1 MCFRLIFLALFLTA
15 CSPTVLITPHKIDVQ
30 QGNVVTQDMLEKVK
44 PGMTKSQVRFVLGTP
59 LISDP
64 FHADRWDYVYRFN
77 KAGELVEQRKL
88 TAVFEGDKLKE
99 IEGAAL
105 PPSDKIAGTRPV
117 ELIMPDSTEPKPG
130 AVTPAPAESGPQPP
144 AAGEPKA
151 DSKPE
156 VPSENAPAAETKPKA
171 TVVQIQPEEP
181 KRSVV
186 ERFLRLFGW
195 GKNDETQQAK
205 VEEKPEAQPEP
216 EAEPVTHT
224 VITADRSPPPKR
236 SVGERFMRLI
246 GFKEKV
252 GDDPTPPVATETLIR
267 PLRIGTMSFKDLVV
281 KQILGFG
288 DDTEKERKA
297 VAEDIEPGES
307 EISGAQGTTWQRFKR
322 LIGVGSEEQEPVSA
336 PVKNQPQSKDEQT
349 KTEAP
354 ESTKTEG
361 TQPADDRS
369 FFQKTLDAIGL
380 GSKKQNPADTKAGEE
395 PDIK

>member
-1 MCFRLIFLALFLTA
+1 MRFRLIFLALFLTA

-64 FHADRWDYVYRFN
+64 FHSDRWDYVYRFN
-77 KAGELVEQRKL
+77 KAGELIEQRKL
-88 TAVFEGDKLKE
+88 TAVFEGDKLKK

-117 ELIMPDSTEPKPG
+117 ELITPDSTEPKP
-130 AVTPAPAESGPQPP
+130 ATVTLAPAESGPQPP

-156 VPSENAPAAETKPKA
+156 APSENAPAAAAKPKA

-181 KRSVV
+181 KRSVG

-195 GKNDETQQAK
+195 GKNDEAQQAK

-216 EAEPVTHT
+216 EAESVTHT
-224 VITADRSPPPKR
+224 VINADRSPPPKR

-252 GDDPTPPVATETLIR
+252 GDDPAPPVTTETLTR
-267 PLRIGTMSFKDLVV
+267 PLRISTMNLKDLVV

-307 EISGAQGTTWQRFKR
+307 EKSGAQGTTWQRFKR

-336 PVKNQPQSKDEQT
+336 PAKNQP
-349 KTEAP
+349 
-354 ESTKTEG
+354 
-361 TQPADDRS
+361 
-369 FFQKTLDAIGL
+369 
-380 GSKKQNPADTKAGEE
+380 
-395 PDIK
+395 

>member
-1 MCFRLIFLALFLTA
+1 MRYRLIFLALFLTA

-30 QGNVVTQDMLEKVK
+30 QGNVVTQDMLDKVK

-64 FHADRWDYVYRFN
+64 FHANRWDYVYRFN
-77 KAGELVEQRKL
+77 KAGKLTESRKL

-117 ELIMPDSTEPKPG
+117 ELIVPDKTDQTQPA
-130 AVTPAPAESGPQPP
+130 AVAAAPEQPNPPLPPVEGLKLKLDSNLAESPQSIP
-144 AAGEPKA
+144 AIEA
-151 DSKPE
+151 KP
-156 VPSENAPAAETKPKA
+156 A
-171 TVVQIQPEEP
+171 TAQQVQQAQTEQP
-181 KRSVV
+181 KRGLG
-186 ERFLRLFGW
+186 ERFLRLFGF
-195 GKNDETQQAK
+195 GKKDEVQQAK
-205 VEEKPEAQPEP
+205 AEEKSEAQPEP
-216 EAEPVTHT
+216 EAEAEQATNT
-224 VITADRSPPPKR
+224 VVTADRTPPPKR

-252 GDDPTPPVATETLIR
+252 GDDPAPPVTTETQNR
-267 PLRIGTMSFKDLVV
+267 PLRIGTMNLKDLVV

-297 VAEDIEPGES
+297 LAEDIEPGES
-307 EISGAQGTTWQRFKR
+307 EKSGAQGTTWQRFKR
-322 LIGVGSEEQEPVSA
+322 LIGVGSEEQEPISA
-336 PVKNQPQSKDEQT
+336 PAKNQPQRKDQQT

-380 GSKKQNPADTKAGEE
+380 GSKK
-395 PDIK
+395 